1 MNITA
6 QQVKELREKTGA
18 PMMDCKNALT
28 EANGDMAA
36 AEVVLRKRGIAVAQ
50 KKAGRAAQEGLV
62 EAAVR
67 PDASLGAMLEIN
79 CESDFVARTDAF
91 QGFLKTVTEM
101 VTKEDP
107 AHVDALLA
115 ANYPGASHSVRE
127 ALGEMVGKLG
137 ENIVV
142 RRFVRYSRN
151 GDGWISTYSHHG
163 KIGVM
168 VEAATEGPATDLL
181 KDALK
186 DIAMHIAASDPRC
199 ISRDEVDPKLL
210 AQEREIQAA
219 RARAEGKPEKII
231 EKMVEGRLGKF
242 FEEICLLEQ
251 PFIRETNM
259 SVAQWL
265 ASKSVEIG
273 KVTIKR
279 FARFKVGEG
288 VVAVAS
294 ESAGE

>member
-6 QQVKELREKTGA
+6 QQVKDLREKTGA
-18 PMMDCKNALT
+18 PMMDCKNALV
-28 EANGDMAA
+28 EAQGDMAG
-36 AEVVLRKRGIAVAQ
+36 AEVVLRKRGIATAQ
-50 KKAGRAAQEGLV
+50 KKAGRTAQEGLI
-62 EAAVR
+62 EAVVR
-67 PDASLGAMLEIN
+67 PDASLGAMVEIN

-91 QGFLKTVTEM
+91 QEFLKTITEL

-107 AHVDALLA
+107 AHVDALLE
-115 ANYPGASHSVRE
+115 ANYPGAAHSVRE
-127 ALGEMVGKLG
+127 ALGAAVGKLG

-142 RRFVRYSRN
+142 RRFVRYART
-151 GDGWISTYSHHG
+151 DQGWIGSYLHHG

-168 VEAATEGPATDLL
+168 VEASSEGPATDAL

-199 ISRDEVDPKLL
+199 IRREEVDPKLL
-210 AQEREIQAA
+210 ATEREIQSA

-273 KVTIKR
+273 KVTIQR

-288 VVAVAS
+288 VVAS
-294 ESAGE
+294 TGE

>member
-6 QQVKELREKTGA
+6 QQVKDLREKTGA
-18 PMMDCKNALT
+18 PMMDCKNALV
-28 EANGDMAA
+28 EAQGDMAG
-36 AEVVLRKRGIAVAQ
+36 AEVVLRKRGIATAQ
-50 KKAGRAAQEGLV
+50 KKAGRTAQEGLI
-62 EAAVR
+62 EAVVR
-67 PDASLGAMLEIN
+67 PDASLGAMVEIN

-91 QGFLKTVTEM
+91 QEFLKTITEL

-107 AHVDALLA
+107 AHVDALLE
-115 ANYPGASHSVRE
+115 ANYPGAEHSVRE
-127 ALGEMVGKLG
+127 ALGAAVGKLG

-142 RRFVRYSRN
+142 RRFVRYART
-151 GDGWISTYSHHG
+151 DQGWIASYLHHG

-168 VEAATEGPATDLL
+168 VEASSEGPATDAL

-199 ISRDEVDPKLL
+199 IRREEVDPKLL
-210 AQEREIQAA
+210 ATEREIQSA

-273 KVTIKR
+273 KVTIQR

-288 VVAVAS
+288 VVAS
-294 ESAGE
+294 TGE

>member
-6 QQVKELREKTGA
+6 QQVKDLREKTGA
-18 PMMDCKNALT
+18 PMMDCKNALV
-28 EANGDMAA
+28 EAQGDMAG
-36 AEVVLRKRGIAVAQ
+36 AEVVLRKRGIATAQ
-50 KKAGRAAQEGLV
+50 KKAGRTAQEGLI
-62 EAAVR
+62 EAVVR
-67 PDASLGAMLEIN
+67 PDASLGAMVEIN

-91 QGFLKTVTEM
+91 QEFLKTITEL

-107 AHVDALLA
+107 AHVDALLE
-115 ANYPGASHSVRE
+115 ANYPGAAHSVRE
-127 ALGEMVGKLG
+127 ALGAAVGKLG

-142 RRFVRYSRN
+142 RRFVRYART
-151 GDGWISTYSHHG
+151 DQGWIGSYLHHG

-168 VEAATEGPATDLL
+168 VEASSEGPATDAL

-199 ISRDEVDPKLL
+199 IRREEVDPKLL
-210 AQEREIQAA
+210 ATEREIQSA

-288 VVAVAS
+288 VAA
-294 ESAGE
+294 SAGE